1 MLRPDQSCA
10 CRSEQEVATCSAT
23 RIVRS
28 GARLLT
34 RIAPCWVAS
43 PLSVSQLLDGS
54 KRHFD
59 LVVFDEASQILQ
71 EETVPALY
79 RAEQVVVA
87 GDRHQLPP
95 TTFFATAIEGEDQI
109 GEEDEEMRGALAM
122 ATAAIGGFDSLLGTL
137 DAFLPNF
144 LLEWHYRSEDERL
157 IAFSNTH
164 IYTGRLVIFPSA
176 RGHEAIRHILV
187 PYDPALG
194 NQEESASPEVDA
206 VVRQVLAH
214 ASTRPHESLGV
225 ITMGI
230 KHANRIQAALDR
242 ALEVRP
248 EFADFFLL
256 DREERFFIKNL
267 ETVQGDE
274 RDAIILSI
282 GYGKTA
288 SGDLPHRF
296 GPLTQETGYRRL
308 NVAITRAKRRMCVI
322 SSFSHQEVD
331 LNRSGSRGVQL
342 LKAYLEYAASGGE
355 RLPEVELAGEV
366 GLNPFEAD
374 VRDAL
379 ENHGII
385 TRAQFGCSRYRIDL
399 VAMHPQKR
407 GRPVTRD
414 RMRRGFILFG
424 RYSTRPRPAPASS
437 SPAAGLALPPDLV
450 YGLVLQSRA
459 GNTASGFRVPRG
471 SSEGG
476 SN

>member
-1 MLRPDQSCA
+1 
-10 CRSEQEVATCSAT
+10 
-23 RIVRS
+23 
-28 GARLLT
+28 
-34 RIAPCWVAS
+34 
-43 PLSVSQLLDGS
+43 
-54 KRHFD
+54 
-59 LVVFDEASQILQ
+59 
-71 EETVPALY
+71 
-79 RAEQVVVA
+79 
-87 GDRHQLPP
+87 
-95 TTFFATAIEGEDQI
+95 
-109 GEEDEEMRGALAM
+109 M

-331 LNRSGSRGVQL
+331 LNRSGSRSVQL

-407 GRPVTRD
+407 GRPVLAIECDGASYYSGATARD
-414 RMRRGFILFG
+414 RDRLRQVHLQRLGWHFHRIWSTDWFYNREQEIQRAVSEYQEAVRRADLIDAEA
-424 RYSTRPRPAPASS
+424 APSAVS
-437 SPAAGLALPPDLV
+437 
-450 YGLVLQSRA
+450 QSA
-459 GNTASGFRVPRG
+459 IP
-471 SSEGG
+471 EP
-476 SN
+476 